1 MAAVACAAR
10 LQRVVPSLLPFHAVA
25 VGDDM
30 NDHPSSS
37 IEKMKTQAKRT
48 SAYRQTT
55 SPPPRPP
62 SMPRTDARFRDAASK
77 LSSPVKKSAAVEVTA
92 AAVTEASV
100 EVTVKAEEE
109 ARTFLLLF
117 LPSLLL
123 LQVSGKVAAS
133 VDNDESPPDP
143 PPTMR
148 TKECVGLVLDL
159 VRRNRLHPFEVEE

>member
-10 LQRVVPSLLPFHAVA
+10 LQCGPSLLLFRAVA
-25 VGDDM
+25 VGDDT

-37 IEKMKTQAKRT
+37 IEKKKTQAKRT

-62 SMPRTDARFRDAASK
+62 SMPRSDARFRDDA
-77 LSSPVKKSAAVEVTA
+77 LSSPVKKSAMVEVTA

-109 ARTFLLLF
+109 ARTFLLLS
-117 LPSLLL
+117 LLLL

-133 VDNDESPPDP
+133 VDNDESPDP
-143 PPTMR
+143 PPTR

-159 VRRNRLHPFEVEE
+159 VRRNRLHRFSVEE

>member
-1 MAAVACAAR
+1 MAAVACVAR
-10 LQRVVPSLLPFHAVA
+10 LQRVAPSLLPFRAVA
-25 VGDDM
+25 VGDDT

-37 IEKMKTQAKRT
+37 IEKKKKTQAKRT

-62 SMPRTDARFRDAASK
+62 SMPRSDARFRDAASK
-77 LSSPVKKSAAVEVTA
+77 LSSSVKTSAAVEVTA

-109 ARTFLLLF
+109 ARTFLLLS
-117 LPSLLL
+117 LLLL

-133 VDNDESPPDP
+133 VDNDESPDP
-143 PPTMR
+143 PPTR

-159 VRRNRLHPFEVEE
+159 VRRNRLHRFSVEE

>member
-10 LQRVVPSLLPFHAVA
+10 LQRVVPSLLLFRAVA
-25 VGDDM
+25 VGDDT

-37 IEKMKTQAKRT
+37 IEKKKTRAKRT
-48 SAYRQTT
+48 DAYRQMT

-62 SMPRTDARFRDAASK
+62 SMPHTDARFRDAASK

-100 EVTVKAEEE
+100 EETVKAEEE

-117 LPSLLL
+117 LLLLL
-123 LQVSGKVAAS
+123 LQVSGRVAAS
-133 VDNDESPPDP
+133 VDNDDSPPP
-143 PPTMR
+143 PPTR
-148 TKECVGLVLDL
+148 TKEIVVLVLDL
-159 VRRNRLHPFEVEE
+159 VRRNRLHLFSVEE